1 MTTYNQ
7 APCNFKFK
15 IAAIEKVVDGDT
27 MDVLIDLGFD
37 VMTRQRV
44 RLLGIDTPES
54 RTSDQI
60 EKVYGKLAK
69 KNLMEWCMKAVA
81 SEKDDIEIELRCPEM
96 DSRGK
101 FGRVLGEIWVSEDG
115 NWTNVNQWMCENGY
129 AVPYVGQNKDDVK
142 EQHMVNRR
150 LLADRGELVI
160 KDN

>member
-27 MDVLIDLGFD
+27 MDVLIYLGFD

-81 SEKDDIEIELRCPEM
+81 SEKDDIEIELRCQEM

-115 NWTNVNQWMCENGY
+115 NWTNVNQLMCENVH
-129 AVPYVGQNKDDVK
+129 AVPYHGQNKDDIQA
-142 EQHMVNRR
+142 QHMVNRSM
-150 LLADRGELVI
+150 LADRGELVI